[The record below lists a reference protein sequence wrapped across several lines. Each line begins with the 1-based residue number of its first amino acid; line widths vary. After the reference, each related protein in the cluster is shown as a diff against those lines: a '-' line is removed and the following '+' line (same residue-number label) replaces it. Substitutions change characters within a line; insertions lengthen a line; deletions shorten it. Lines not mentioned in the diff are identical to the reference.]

1 MTIII
6 FQLIR
11 EISLRNT
18 PESNFNSSLST
29 WCLPYDICSFIIN
42 DVALHHCFS
51 VFLCENV
58 KTTNILIFLWE
69 YKFCMCQIDQMS
81 FNTWMP
87 CHTMPCHVIPLL
99 TSYHFMML
107 NVIILMVSFSIS
119 FSCFFSHF
127 HLLPIVSIVH
137 LSVFR

>member
-1 MTIII
+1 MI
-6 FQLIR
+6 FAL
-11 EISLRNT
+11 
-18 PESNFNSSLST
+18 SLSMM
-29 WCLPYDICSFIIN
+29 LHYII
-42 DVALHHCFS
+42 VL

-99 TSYHFMML
+99 IPYHFMML

-137 LSVFR
+137 LSVFRLSLIHIWRCRRSTLCRSRWSPYH